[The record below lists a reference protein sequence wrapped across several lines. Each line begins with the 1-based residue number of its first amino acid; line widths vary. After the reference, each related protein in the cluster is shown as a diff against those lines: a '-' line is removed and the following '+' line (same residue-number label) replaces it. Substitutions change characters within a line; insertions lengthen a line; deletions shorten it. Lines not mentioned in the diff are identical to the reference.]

1 MFEAGTSGPN
11 RLTEVGLGFKTCG
24 FTMKPGVILVLLA
37 AYNRVAAED
46 KENVID
52 ELIVESLVTPENCS
66 VLSRMG
72 DTLQIHYTGKLM
84 DGKVIDSSLSR
95 DPLLVE
101 LGKRTV
107 IPGLEQ
113 SLVGVCEGQK
123 IKATIPQHLA
133 YGKRGYPPT
142 IPGDAALEFE
152 VEVVS
157 LIQQTPWQKMV
168 NDVFPLVC
176 IGLVPTLLGLV
187 GIYLYNK
194 ASAQRPSKKAKDKK
208 SKKK

>member
-1 MFEAGTSGPN
+1 MKM
-11 RLTEVGLGFKTCG
+11 KTWV
-24 FTMKPGVILVLLA
+24 FLVWLVA
-37 AYNRVAAED
+37 AALVAAED
-46 KENVID
+46 SGQEQNAIEELMVDTLVIP
-52 ELIVESLVTPENCS
+52 ESCDRVSE
-66 VLSRMG
+66 MG
-72 DTLQIHYTGKLM
+72 DTLQIHYTGRLL

-107 IPGLEQ
+107 IAGLEQ
-113 SLVGVCEGQK
+113 SLIGVCVGQK
-123 IKATIPQHLA
+123 IKATIPAHLA

-157 LIQQTPWQKMV
+157 LSQQTPWQKLV

-176 IGLVPTLLGLV
+176 LALVPSLLGLV
-187 GIYLYNK
+187 GLYLY
-194 ASAQRPSKKAKDKK
+194 KKAGTQQSGKKKVKDKK
-208 SKKK
+208 GKQKKK